1 MFRLFVVEEKTIWN
15 RVEWNELVQLTEIGS
30 TIVQL
35 LEAMILLYAKLF
47 LLIYKSIEKSSEKKW
62 SVSNP

>member
-1 MFRLFVVEEKTIWN
+1 LFRLFVVEEKTIWN

-62 SVSNP
+62 SVSNA